1 MDRRGP
7 ATSVPHVGLK
17 RRIPL
22 CKPPPVGAGFS
33 SQTSRS
39 PPPLASQALP
49 PLPCSA
55 STLSSS
61 LSQQPAFF
69 LAAGAKLTSPAR
81 DQTRSRHALSV
92 GGPVQAQCGEHAGA
106 REAVLRG
113 RLPTLCFCLGCSVT
127 LVSPS
132 SRCPCQREACPL
144 PRLLSHRLS
153 AFSGLGHSGG
163 ERKGLLRACPGGD

>member
-22 CKPPPVGAGFS
+22 CKPPPAGAGFS

-49 PLPCSA
+49 PLPRSA

-81 DQTRSRHALSV
+81 DQTQ
-92 GGPVQAQCGEHAGA
+92 VQTCAERGRAGA
-106 REAVLRG
+106 GAVWR
-113 RLPTLCFCLGCSVT
+113 
-127 LVSPS
+127 
-132 SRCPCQREACPL
+132 A
-144 PRLLSHRLS
+144 RLS
-153 AFSGLGHSGG
+153 AGSGAARALAYPLFLSRMLGHPSESFLPAARAKEKCVLFLACCPTDCPLFLVWATRVGRG
-163 ERKGLLRACPGGD
+163 KGC